1 MKKIFLAPLIIAG
14 ITVLSGCEKDGKN
27 SDMPHENVPANAAVT
42 EYIMQDGDT
51 QIVGEVTQIVG
62 NEVTLALG
70 EAVENSTEKD
80 MPEMPSDGEKPQFD
94 KGNGDVPKMPFDG
107 EKPQFDMGNGEFPQM
122 PQGGDMPQMPEGGFP
137 NMDGGD
143 LPDMNSG
150 EAPEFKPGGQKSSV
164 SVEKS
169 GETGTYII
177 PVGMTVS
184 GASGRNS
191 DYTAVSAGMTLRLT
205 LNSEGYTVAAEI
217 L

>member
-27 SDMPHENVPANAAVT
+27 SGMPQENAPVNAVVT
-42 EYIMQDGDT
+42 EYIMQEGDT

-70 EAVENSTEKD
+70 KPVENSTGKD
-80 MPEMPSDGEKPQFD
+80 MREMPQNDEKPQFD
-94 KGNGDVPKMPFDG
+94 A
-107 EKPQFDMGNGEFPQM
+107 ENGEVPQM
-122 PQGGDMPQMPEGGFP
+122 PQDGDIPKFDIGNDEIPQMPEGGFP
-137 NMDGGD
+137 NTDGGKA
-143 LPDMNSG
+143 SG
-150 EAPEFKPGGQKSSV
+150 FKRGGKKSSV

-184 GASGRNS
+184 GASGRSS
-191 DYTAVSAGMTLRLT
+191 DYTAISTGMTLRLT

-217 L
+217 M

>member
-27 SDMPHENVPANAAVT
+27 SDMPQENVPANASVT

-51 QIVGEVTQIVG
+51 QVVGEVTQIVG

-70 EAVENSTEKD
+70 EAVESSTEKD
-80 MPEMPSDGEKPQFD
+80 MPEMPPDGEKPQFD
-94 KGNGDVPKMPFDG
+94 KENGDAPKMPFDG

-122 PQGGDMPQMPEGGFP
+122 PQGVDMPQMPEGGFP
-137 NMDGGD
+137 DID
-143 LPDMNSG
+143 SG
-150 EAPEFKPGGQKSSV
+150 EAPEFKRGGQKSSV

-184 GASGRNS
+184 GASGRSS

>member
-14 ITVLSGCEKDGKN
+14 ITVLSGCEKDGKDSGMPREN
-27 SDMPHENVPANAAVT
+27 MSDNAVVT
-42 EYIMQDGDT
+42 EYVMQEGDM

-80 MPEMPSDGEKPQFD
+80 MSEMPQ
-94 KGNGDVPKMPFDG
+94 NGD
-107 EKPQFDMGNGEFPQM
+107 KPQFDMENGEFPQM
-122 PQGGDMPQMPEGGFP
+122 PQGEDMPQFDMGKDEVPQMPQDEDIPQMPEGGFS

-143 LPDMNSG
+143 FPDINSG
-150 EAPEFKPGGQKSSV
+150 EAPEFKRGGRKSSV

-184 GASGRNS
+184 GASGRSS

-217 L
+217 M